1 MLDRLKAAP
10 LVIRW
15 RGRGG
20 TLVLAG
26 AHGTVRRVIE
36 IVGGEGPGDVILR
49 CPGVHE
55 RLAYRRRRAV
65 RRQDPV
71 TGLMGAGTVALLPLL
86 LSSLLADLPQT
97 ALGAVVIAAAL
108 SLVDV
113 AAVRRYW
120 RVSPAAAVV
129 SLTAVAGVVFAGVLT
144 GESSSPSRWQS

>member
-1 MLDRLKAAP
+1 
-10 LVIRW
+10 
-15 RGRGG
+15 
-20 TLVLAG
+20 
-26 AHGTVRRVIE
+26 
-36 IVGGEGPGDVILR
+36 
-49 CPGVHE
+49 
-55 RLAYRRRRAV
+55 
-65 RRQDPV
+65 
-71 TGLMGAGTVALLPLL
+71 MGAGTVALLPLL